1 MIHRPLPPP
10 PYLIV
15 GCGRAGIS
23 AAEALAAVTEPS
35 QIRIWDGHDGPETR
49 RVAGSLEKLGVT
61 VVLGTWEEGRP
72 ESFPCTVIKS
82 PGVPADTLPVRE
94 ALAAGGVVI
103 DELELA
109 IRLGA
114 SPLAAV
120 TGTDGKSTVSSL
132 LAHALGHPGSPLP
145 VAGNTEFGPPL
156 SGAVASPQAP
166 IVECSSYQL
175 EFCAGPFSEL
185 AVLTNLT
192 PEHLQRHGTMEA
204 YGEAKRRLFTNETER
219 VPRAVIN
226 VDSEFG
232 HRLAA
237 DLRELGAEVATVGR
251 ADTAEYRLLR
261 ATWNATHA
269 RVRVITPR
277 GPLELPTRLPGAHN
291 AENVTS
297 VVAGCDLLGVPR
309 AKTLRAVMAAGGL
322 PGRWERVDC
331 GQRYEVIVDFAHT
344 PAGLRHVLHTARR
357 VAARSGGRVSLMLCA
372 GGHNNPAKR
381 APLGRVASSLA
392 DLVVLTEG
400 NGRGEPVETVMA
412 DLLADWCPGAA
423 APEIEP
429 DRRLAI
435 RHVLSTARPGDVAIL
450 MGRGAMRTLL
460 SNHSGGGVPF
470 EDRAVAVE
478 ELHRLA
484 RRSVRRAEVAP
495 EDQAVPASAEI
506 VCLLA
511 HDEEPELGVEAH

>member
-1 MIHRPLPPP
+1 VIHRPLPPP

-23 AAEALAAVTEPS
+23 ATEALAAITESS

-49 RVAGSLEKLGVT
+49 RAADSLEKLGVT
-61 VVLGTWEEGRP
+61 VELGRWEEGRL
-72 ESFPCTVIKS
+72 ESFPGTVIKS
-82 PGVPADTLPVRE
+82 PGVPAGTAPVRE
-94 ALAAGGVVI
+94 ALDAGSVVI

-109 IRLGA
+109 VRLGA

-132 LAHALGHPGSPLP
+132 LAHALGRPGSPLP

-156 SGAVASPQAP
+156 SAAVASLQAP

-192 PEHLQRHGTMEA
+192 PEHLHRHGTMEA
-204 YGEAKRRLFTNETER
+204 YGEAKRRLFTIETER
-219 VPRAVIN
+219 VQRAVIN

-232 HRLAA
+232 RRLAA
-237 DLRELGAEVATVGR
+237 DLRELGGEVATVGR

-269 RVRVITPR
+269 CIRLITPR
-277 GPLELPTRLPGAHN
+277 GPLELRTRLPGVHN
-291 AENVTS
+291 AENIAS
-297 VVAGCDLLGVPR
+297 AVAGCDLLGVPR
-309 AKTLRAVMAAGGL
+309 AETLRALMTAGGL

-357 VAARSGGRVSLMLCA
+357 VAARSGGRVCLMLCA

-392 DLVVLTEG
+392 DLVVMTEG

-412 DLLADWCPGAA
+412 DLLADWCPDAV

-435 RHVLSTARPGDVAIL
+435 RRVLGTARPGDVAIL

-470 EDRAVAVE
+470 DDRAVAIE

-484 RRSVRRAEVAP
+484 RRSVRRAEVAL
-495 EDQAVPASAEI
+495 EDQAVPAGTEI
-506 VCLLA
+506 VGLLA

>member
-1 MIHRPLPPP
+1 M
-10 PYLIV
+10 
-15 GCGRAGIS
+15 
-23 AAEALAAVTEPS
+23 
-35 QIRIWDGHDGPETR
+35 
-49 RVAGSLEKLGVT
+49 
-61 VVLGTWEEGRP
+61 
-72 ESFPCTVIKS
+72 
-82 PGVPADTLPVRE
+82 
-94 ALAAGGVVI
+94 
-103 DELELA
+103 
-109 IRLGA
+109 
-114 SPLAAV
+114 

-506 VCLLA
+506 VRLLA